1 LECPEKEQLELE
13 LEELNEALGGA
24 EG

>member
-13 LEELNEALGGA
+13 LEELNEALRGA